1 MPTILIAFCLFVVI
15 QDARPASGLKERDAR
30 HLIEHTPDYLRA
42 KDRSQCPR
50 IELLWI
56 DKTTAAF
63 QLRSYCPKGATGLI
77 GNYFVDL
84 KTGKISRDI
93 EGEETIT
100 SDQLTRL
107 KRKLLGNKQRE

>member
-1 MPTILIAFCLFVVI
+1 M
-15 QDARPASGLKERDAR
+15 QDARPASGLTERDAR

-42 KDRSQCPR
+42 KDRSQCPQ
-50 IELLWI
+50 IELLWV

-77 GNYFVDL
+77 GNYFVHL
-84 KTGKISRDI
+84 KSGKISRDI

-107 KRKLLGNKQRE
+107 TRKLLGKTHRQ